1 MISPRQLF
9 FTLALARI
17 GALLV
22 LLPVVQSGNAMQ
34 DAWISVIVATAAA
47 ILVTWLGSYL
57 AMKHPEKSLGR
68 FANDLLGRLGGTI
81 ATGILALSFYVLCL
95 IRVRLVSLVIIS
107 HFMPRT
113 PGWALAIPILLTAC
127 YGAMMGPD
135 TIGRASEFFFTVM
148 AVIIVA
154 SLAVFYA
161 WGPERVAG
169 LKPVLSR
176 GLGPVF
182 AASVPA
188 TFLGLVSGLK
198 VLALGRFTTEKGK
211 IPKATATAL
220 LISGLA
226 LLVFAINA
234 VTALGP
240 AQAQRSVTPL
250 LALASSVSIE
260 GVLERLDLVLV
271 AAWVMGVTFDV
282 TALLMSSSI
291 LIGDS
296 VGADHRKVTA
306 VLFLLGLVPVSH
318 RITDIFTMRRLHST
332 PVTGIWAIVI
342 AVGTLAP
349 VFVAYLIK
357 KRKGGS

>member
-57 AMKHPEKSLGR
+57 AMKHPEKSLGH
-68 FANDLLGRLGGTI
+68 FANDLLGRVGGTI
-81 ATGILALSFYVLCL
+81 ATAILALSFYVLCL

-113 PGWALAIPILLTAC
+113 PGWALAIPVLLTAF
-127 YGAMMGPD
+127 YGALMGPD
-135 TIGRASEFFFTVM
+135 TVGRASEFLFTVM
-148 AVIIVA
+148 SVIVV
-154 SLAVFYA
+154 STVLLS
-161 WGPERVAG
+161 WGWSGERVAG

-188 TFLGLVSGLK
+188 AFLGVVSGLN
-198 VLALGRFTTEKGK
+198 VLALGKFTTEKTK
-211 IPKATATAL
+211 MPRATAMAL
-220 LISGLA
+220 FVSGLG
-226 LLVFAINA
+226 LLSTTIN
-234 VTALGP
+234 VITTLGP
-240 AQAQRSVTPL
+240 VQAQKRVTPL
-250 LALASSVSIE
+250 LALASGVFIE
-260 GVLERLDLVLV
+260 GVLERLDLVLM
-271 AAWVMGVTFDV
+271 ASWVLGVTFDV
-282 TALLMSSSI
+282 TVLLLSSSI

-296 VGADHRKVTA
+296 VRVEHRKVAA

-318 RITDIFTMRRLHST
+318 RITDVFTMQRLHSI
-332 PVTGIWAIVI
+332 PVTGIWAVVI
-342 AVGTLAP
+342 IVGTLVP
-349 VFVAYLIK
+349 VTVAYLIK
-357 KRKGGS
+357 KKKGGS